1 MKMEQQGGVASGGA
15 HQHMNHSWGDA
26 VPGHGV
32 LRICKACG
40 EKETEYTKLAE
51 CIGRP
56 ATGITE
62 TTHDYDP
69 ID

>member
-1 MKMEQQGGVASGGA
+1 
-15 HQHMNHSWGDA
+15 
-26 VPGHGV
+26 

-69 ID
+69 IG